1 MEIKVRDIYDFL
13 NEYAPFSTQ
22 EEWDNSGLTV
32 GSFEKEVSRIFVA
45 LDVTKKTI
53 DEAKNWG
60 ADLVITHHPMIF
72 TPISQVTDD
81 MTVYEAVI
89 SGMSFI
95 ASHTCLDKAVGGVN
109 TCLAEKTG
117 LKNITDTED
126 GFLKIGEI
134 ETTSADRFAEH
145 LKNSLGGSVSYTDS
159 GKPITKVAFCSGGG
173 GDFVA
178 LAKKIGADAFLTGEA
193 KHHEFLL
200 SEDVGISLFAAG
212 HYETENIVCEKLKD
226 VLNER
231 FLNQLEVKISDL
243 KNPIKSI

>member
-1 MEIKVRDIYDFL
+1 MGIKVRDIYDFL

-32 GSFEKEVSRIFVA
+32 GSFEKEVSKIFIA
-45 LDVTKKTI
+45 LDTTKNVVE
-53 DEAKNWG
+53 EAKNWG

-95 ASHTCLDKAVGGVN
+95 AAHTCLDKAVGGVN
-109 TCLAEKTG
+109 TCLAEAVG
-117 LKNITDTED
+117 IKNVTDTED
-126 GFLKIGEI
+126 EFLKIGEI

-145 LKNSLGGSVSYTDS
+145 LKKSLGGSVSYTDS
-159 GKPITKVAFCSGGG
+159 GKAITKVAFCSGGG

-178 LAKKIGADAFLTGEA
+178 MAKKIGADAFLTGEA

-200 SEDVGISLFAAG
+200 SEDIGISLFAAG
-212 HYETENIVCEKLKD
+212 HYETENVVCEKLKEA
-226 VLNER
+226 LLKK
-231 FLNQLEVKISDL
+231 FSNQVEINVSGSE
-243 KNPIKSI
+243 NPIKHI

>member
-1 MEIKVRDIYDFL
+1 MKIKVRDIYNFL
-13 NEYAPFSTQ
+13 NDFAPFSTQ

-32 GSFEKEVSRIFVA
+32 GSFEKEVSKIFVA
-45 LDVTKKTI
+45 LDVTRKTI
-53 DEAKNWG
+53 NEAKKWG

-72 TPISQVTDD
+72 APISQVTDD
-81 MTVYEAVI
+81 MTVFEAVV

-109 TCLAEKTG
+109 SCLAEKTG
-117 LKNITDTED
+117 VKNITDTED

-134 ETTSADRFAEH
+134 ETRSADEFAEH
-145 LKNSLGGSVSYTDS
+145 LKKSLGGSVSYTDS

-178 LAKKIGADAFLTGEA
+178 LAKKNGADALLTGEA

-200 SEDVGISLFAAG
+200 SEDIGISLFAAG
-212 HYETENIVCEKLKD
+212 HFETENIVCEKLKEI
-226 VLNER
+226 LNEI
-231 FLNQLEVKISDL
+231 FSNQVEIKVNDL
-243 KNPIKSI
+243 KNPINHI

>member
-1 MEIKVRDIYDFL
+1 MGIKVRDIYDFL

-72 TPISQVTDD
+72 APISQVTDD

-95 ASHTCLDKAVGGVN
+95 AAHTCLDKAVGGVN
-109 TCLAEKTG
+109 TCLAEAVG
-117 LKNITDTED
+117 IKNVTDTED
-126 GFLKIGEI
+126 EFLKIGEI
-134 ETTSADRFAEH
+134 EATSADKFAEH
-145 LKNSLGGSVSYTDS
+145 LKKSLGGSVSYTDS

-178 LAKKIGADAFLTGEA
+178 MAKKIGADAFLTGEA

-200 SEDVGISLFAAG
+200 SEDIGISLFAAG
-212 HYETENIVCEKLKD
+212 HYETENIVCEKLKEA
-226 VLNER
+226 LLKE
-231 FLNQLEVKISDL
+231 FSNQVEINVSGSE
-243 KNPIKSI
+243 NPIKHI

>member
-1 MEIKVRDIYDFL
+1 MKIKVRDIYDFL
-13 NEYAPFSTQ
+13 NEFAPFSTQ
-22 EEWDNSGLTV
+22 EEWDNSGLTA
-32 GSFEKEVSRIFVA
+32 GSFEKKVSKIFIS
-45 LDVTKKTI
+45 LDVTRKTVN
-53 DEAKNWG
+53 EAKNFG

-72 TPISQVTDD
+72 APISQITDD
-81 MTVYEAVI
+81 MTVYEAVT

-134 ETTSADRFAEH
+134 EATSADAFAEH
-145 LKNSLGGSVSYTDS
+145 LKKVLGGRVSYTDS
-159 GKPITKVAFCSGGG
+159 GKAITRVAFCSGSG
-173 GDFVA
+173 GDFVS
-178 LAKKIGADAFLTGEA
+178 LAKQYGADALLTGEA

-200 SEDVGISLFAAG
+200 SEDIGISLFVAG
-212 HYETENIVCEKLKD
+212 HFETENIVCEKLKD

-231 FLNQLEVKISDL
+231 FPNQLEIKVNDSGNPVKHI
-243 KNPIKSI
+243 

>member
-32 GSFEKEVSRIFVA
+32 GSFEKEVSRIFIS
-45 LDVTKKTI
+45 LDVTRKTI
-53 DEAKNWG
+53 NEAKAFG

-72 TPISQVTDD
+72 LPISQITDD
-81 MTVYEAVI
+81 MLAFEAVT

-95 ASHTCLDKAVGGVN
+95 AFHTCLDKAVGGVN

-134 ETTSADRFAEH
+134 EATSADGFAEH
-145 LKNSLGGSVSYTDS
+145 LKKVLGGRISYTDS
-159 GKPITKVAFCSGGG
+159 GKAITRVAFCSGSG
-173 GDFVA
+173 GDLVA
-178 LAKKIGADAFLTGEA
+178 LAKQYGADALLTGEA

-200 SEDVGISLFAAG
+200 SEDIGISLFVAG
-212 HYETENIVCEKLKD
+212 HFETENIVCEKLKD

-231 FLNQLEVKISDL
+231 FPNQLEIKVNDSGNPVKHI
-243 KNPIKSI
+243 

>member
-1 MEIKVRDIYDFL
+1 MGIKVRDIYDFL

-32 GSFEKEVSRIFVA
+32 GSFEKEVSKIFIA
-45 LDVTKKTI
+45 LDTTKNVVE
-53 DEAKNWG
+53 EAKNWG

-95 ASHTCLDKAVGGVN
+95 AAHTCLDKAVGGVN
-109 TCLAEKTG
+109 TCLAEAVG
-117 LKNITDTED
+117 IKNVTDTED
-126 GFLKIGEI
+126 EFLKIGEI

-145 LKNSLGGSVSYTDS
+145 LKKSLGGSVSYTDS
-159 GKPITKVAFCSGGG
+159 GKAITKVAFCSGGG
-173 GDFVA
+173 GDFGA
-178 LAKKIGADAFLTGEA
+178 MAKKIGADAFLTGEA

-200 SEDVGISLFAAG
+200 SEDIGISLFAAG
-212 HYETENIVCEKLKD
+212 HYETENVVCEKLKEA
-226 VLNER
+226 LLKK
-231 FLNQLEVKISDL
+231 FSNQVEINVSGSE
-243 KNPIKSI
+243 NPIKHI

>member
-1 MEIKVRDIYDFL
+1 MKIKVSDVYNVL
-13 NEYAPFSTQ
+13 NEFAPFSTQ

-32 GSFEKEVSRIFVA
+32 GSFEKEASKIYIA
-45 LDVTKKTI
+45 LDVTRRVIDDAKK
-53 DEAKNWG
+53 WG

-72 TPISQVTDD
+72 APVSHVTDD
-81 MTVYEAVI
+81 MTVYDAVT

-109 TCLAEKTG
+109 TCLAESAG
-117 LKNITDTED
+117 IKNVVDTDD
-126 GFLKIGEI
+126 GFLKLGEI
-134 ETTSADRFAEH
+134 NSMNADEFAEH

-159 GKPITKVAFCSGGG
+159 GKAISKVAFCSGGG

-200 SEDVGISLFAAG
+200 SEDIGVSLFAAG
-212 HYETENIVCEKLKD
+212 HFETENIVCEKLKD

-231 FLNQLEVKISDL
+231 FTNQLEFKVIDS
-243 KNPIKSI
+243 KNPIKHI

>member
-1 MEIKVRDIYDFL
+1 MGIKVRDIYDFL

-81 MTVYEAVI
+81 MTVYDAVI

-109 TCLAEKTG
+109 TCLAEAVG
-117 LKNITDTED
+117 IKNVTDTED
-126 GFLKIGEI
+126 EFLKIGEI
-134 ETTSADRFAEH
+134 EATSADKFAEH
-145 LKNSLGGSVSYTDS
+145 LKKSLGGSVSYTDS
-159 GKPITKVAFCSGGG
+159 GKAITKVAFCSGGG

-200 SEDVGISLFAAG
+200 SEDIGISLFAAG
-212 HYETENIVCEKLKD
+212 HYETENIVCEKLKEA
-226 VLNER
+226 LLKE
-231 FLNQLEVKISDL
+231 FSNQVEINVSGSE
-243 KNPIKSI
+243 NPIKHI